1 MTKIELVRAV
11 CQKTGIDQPTV
22 MAALDGLIATIKESL
37 VGRTN
42 VYLRG
47 WGTWTL
53 KRRAQK
59 TARNIS
65 QNTTIIVEAHD
76 IPYFKPSKDF
86 VNAVAEGGIVAQVQ
100 PSCFDA
106 VGTRVVTG
114 SVERGFAAANLD
126 EVGVGGDDSV
136 PSPFFGIAHLPSV
149 GTALAVIGE

>member
-22 MAALDGLIATIKESL
+22 LAALDGLIATIKESL

-76 IPYFKPSKDF
+76 IPYFKPSRDF
-86 VNAVAEGGIVAQVQ
+86 VKAVAEGARAEEEK
-100 PSCFDA
+100 PSA
-106 VGTRVVTG
+106 KKK
-114 SVERGFAAANLD
+114 A
-126 EVGVGGDDSV
+126 
-136 PSPFFGIAHLPSV
+136 
-149 GTALAVIGE
+149 